1 MKLLTIAT
9 GAGLLALASQT
20 AYSASCSGDI
30 KVTSQGDLE
39 SLSTCKK
46 YQGTITVDHT
56 AINKISFTG
65 VEALSGDLI
74 IKDNDA
80 LSSLDLGSLK
90 IVDGQ
95 VKLENNKVMNKFS
108 AKSLTGVRSFEIAVH
123 PALSTLAFS
132 AGLDQAD
139 RFIVSDTTTTRIDGL
154 KFSKVS
160 ELVIDNNI
168 YLKSVDFGNM
178 TEVSSSLK
186 VSANS
191 PSLNLDVSTSA
202 NSCMNMLTSL
212 CIQLKN
218 IKKLKDAAFRNLAGV
233 ALDSLK
239 QVSGDI
245 SFISNTFGELSLP
258 EISDVAGTLTI
269 TSNSQLSKLG
279 LPKLQR
285 LGGALSVGNNNNLA
299 TIDAFPKLEEVDGT
313 LDITG
318 NFDEVQLPKLAD
330 VSEYG
335 ITGMIIILIKHCIQ
349 VRGGL
354 NVQTS
359 SSKFSCNDMSKLKNG
374 VIKGNSFM
382 CKAAVAKPK
391 SGMTGKGGVGGS
403 GFDDSSASSISMQL
417 GTIIFGAMS
426 MAGTYL
432 LL

>member
-1 MKLLTIAT
+1 MKLLSIAT

-20 AYSASCSGDI
+20 AYAASCSGDI

-46 YQGTITVDHT
+46 YQGTITIDRT
-56 AINKISFTG
+56 AINKISFSG

-74 IKDNDA
+74 VKDNDA
-80 LSSLDLGSLK
+80 LSTLDLGSIK

-95 VKLENNKVMNKFS
+95 VKLENNKVMNKFI

-123 PALSTLAFS
+123 PALANLAFA
-132 AGLDQAD
+132 AGLEQAD

-154 KFSKVS
+154 KLSKVS

-191 PSLNLDVSTSA
+191 PSLNLD
-202 NSCMNMLTSL
+202 
-212 CIQLKN
+212 LKN
-218 IKKLKDAAFRNLAGV
+218 VKKLKDAAFRNLAGV
-233 ALDSLK
+233 ALDNLK

-285 LGGALSVGNNNNLA
+285 LGGALSVGNNNNLG
-299 TIDAFPKLEEVDGT
+299 TIDSFPKLEEVDGT

-330 VSEYG
+330 
-335 ITGMIIILIKHCIQ
+335 

-426 MAGTYL
+426 VAGTYL